1 MKKTFES
8 FLNLFYPFY
17 YGAQTLD
24 FIKENSEKFLNSIEE
39 EFPQKFDSIEIFI
52 HNEKIFLNSKPF
64 QINENNYKKY
74 FQTILLFEKMNFKGI
89 ELKRST
95 KEENLIN
102 WLQDFQKKEAKST
115 PWIKIFIRGEENY
128 QLNLKFNF
136 LEALE
141 NLCSLIL
148 AKNNIEEK
156 INKGEI
162 VSYIPLR
169 EEVQKLH
176 KSLSNLKESSLCL
189 IPFFLEEKERFL
201 PFLILLNVLL
211 QPLNFSDEIIEDILF
226 SSFFYDTE
234 DNKKWGHLIKSKNF
248 SNGGF
253 LSFLASCNHPNLLFT
268 IFYGVN
274 KFIEF
279 LFSEKRMNLP
289 SEAIKKLLELPEISE
304 EIKDYFISMLGK
316 IPPSSPAITQEC
328 EPCLVISKNE
338 IAVYAEN
345 KFFLREGIPE
355 KPVPYEQ
362 FPFNPLYIIL
372 NLDIIK

>member
-8 FLNLFYPFY
+8 LLDLFYPFY
-17 YGAQTLD
+17 SGAQTLD
-24 FIKENSEKFLNSIEE
+24 FIKEYSKKLLNSIEE
-39 EFPQKFDSIEIFI
+39 EFPPKFDNIEIFL
-52 HNEKIFLNSKPF
+52 HNEKIFLNSIPF
-64 QINENNYKKY
+64 QMNENNFRKY

-89 ELKRST
+89 SFKRSI
-95 KEENLIN
+95 KEENLIY
-102 WLQDFQKKEAKST
+102 WLQDFQKEEAKST
-115 PWIKIFIRGEENY
+115 PWIKIFTKRKENY

-136 LEALE
+136 LEALI
-141 NLCSLIL
+141 NSCFLIL
-148 AKNNIEEK
+148 AKNKMEEK

-169 EEVQKLH
+169 EEIQKLQ
-176 KSLSNLKESSLCL
+176 KSLANLKESSLCL
-189 IPFFLEEKERFL
+189 IPFFLKEKERFL

-211 QPLNFSDEIIEDILF
+211 QPLKFSDETIEDILF

-234 DNKKWGHLIKSKNF
+234 DNKKWSVLIKSKNF

-253 LSFLASCNHPNLLFT
+253 LSFLSSCNHPNLLFT
-268 IFYGVN
+268 IFYSIN

-279 LFSEKRMNLP
+279 LFSEKRMSLP

-304 EIKDYFISMLGK
+304 EVKDYIVSILGK
-316 IPPSSPAITQEC
+316 IPPSSPAITEEC
-328 EPCLVISKNE
+328 EPCLVISRNE
-338 IAVYAEN
+338 IAVYSEN
-345 KFFLREGIPE
+345 KFFLRKGTPE

>member
-8 FLNLFYPFY
+8 FLNLFSPFY

-24 FIKENSEKFLNSIEE
+24 FIKENSKRLLDSIEE
-39 EFPQKFDSIEIFI
+39 EFQPKFDNIEIFR
-52 HNEKIFLNSKPF
+52 HNEKIFINSIPF
-64 QINENNYKKY
+64 QMNENNFGKY

-89 ELKRST
+89 SLKRSI
-95 KEENLIN
+95 KEENFIY
-102 WLQDFQKKEAKST
+102 WLQDFQKGEAKST
-115 PWIKIFIRGEENY
+115 PWIKIFTNAEENY

-136 LEALE
+136 LEALV
-141 NLCSLIL
+141 NSCFLIL

-156 INKGEI
+156 VNKGEI

-169 EEVQKLH
+169 EEIQKLH
-176 KSLSNLKESSLCL
+176 KSLANLKESSLCL
-189 IPFFLEEKERFL
+189 IPFFLKEKERFL

-211 QPLNFSDEIIEDILF
+211 QPLKFSDEIIEDILF

-234 DNKKWGHLIKSKNF
+234 DNKKWGALIKSKNF

-253 LSFLASCNHPNLLFT
+253 LSFLSSCNHPNLLFT
-268 IFYGVN
+268 IFYGIN

-279 LFSEKRMNLP
+279 LFSEKRMSLP
-289 SEAIKKLLELPEISE
+289 SEAIKKLLELSEISE
-304 EIKDYFISMLGK
+304 EIKDYFISILGK
-316 IPPSSPAITQEC
+316 IPPSSPALTEEC
-328 EPCLVISKNE
+328 EPCLVITKNQ
-338 IAVYAEN
+338 IAVYSEN
-345 KFFLREGIPE
+345 KFVLREGKPE
-355 KPVPYEQ
+355 KAVPYDQ